1 MRYEI
6 TKMWIKGKEKKD
18 PKRVRYDIHSDEGF
32 NVAYSVLHPLS
43 TEGDGP
49 WISGLYVNPLYRRQ
63 GLGHSLVLYMEKD
76 YEGQTVRFRA
86 SPYKDKAVSLEDLL
100 DIYEK
105 WGYTPYDSE
114 EPTRLMKIIP
124 IEAIENDYG
133 DDNE

>member
-1 MRYEI
+1 
-6 TKMWIKGKEKKD
+6 MWIKGKEKKD
-18 PKRVRYDIHSDEGF
+18 PKRVRYDIHSDDGL

-63 GLGHSLVLYMEKD
+63 GIGYSLMLRMEKD

-86 SPYKDKAVSLEDLL
+86 SPYKDKGVSLENLL
-100 DIYEK
+100 DIYTK
-105 WGYTPYDSE
+105 WGYESYDPD

-124 IEAIENDYG
+124 IENYY
-133 DDNE
+133 DNE